1 MSNASISQKNP
12 LPISVVGVVVGEVV
26 VLSTVAVV
34 VVVVVGVGEG
44 RWRGG
49 NVPWDYHVIAVGL
62 FSGRDAGLLLLLR
75 AEMVNHVKNG

>member
-1 MSNASISQKNP
+1 MSNAIISQKNP

-44 RWRGG
+44 R
-49 NVPWDYHVIAVGL
+49 
-62 FSGRDAGLLLLLR
+62 
-75 AEMVNHVKNG
+75 